1 MAFLYRFAIVDKVS
15 TDIECSRGSFT
26 VAELLVLFW
35 HLISTYFMF
44 FTAKKLSNNGLRSPV
59 SEQMTTTTTMILI
72 VMNTYKP
79 FCFRTSGSES
89 S

>member
-15 TDIECSRGSFT
+15 TDIERSRGSFA

-44 FTAKKLSNNGLRSPV
+44 FTAKK
-59 SEQMTTTTTMILI
+59 
-72 VMNTYKP
+72 
-79 FCFRTSGSES
+79 
-89 S
+89 